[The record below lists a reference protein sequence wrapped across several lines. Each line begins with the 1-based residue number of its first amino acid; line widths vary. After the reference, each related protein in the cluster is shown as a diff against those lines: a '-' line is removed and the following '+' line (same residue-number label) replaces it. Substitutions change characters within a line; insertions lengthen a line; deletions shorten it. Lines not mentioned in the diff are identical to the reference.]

1 MLTAMR
7 RAGRVVGLSLLLLG
21 LFWAGRESAH
31 GLGAFSEQWWCPI
44 PLLAIV
50 LGLLTLAAGS
60 RTSIP

>member
-1 MLTAMR
+1 MTTATKFAAVR
-7 RAGRVVGLSLLLLG
+7 IREPS
-21 LFWAGRESAH
+21 AGRESAH

>member
-1 MLTAMR
+1 MR
-7 RAGRVVGLSLLLLG
+7 RAGRVVGLSLLFLG

-50 LGLLTLAAGS
+50 LGLLTFAAGR